1 MRKFSIYIFLLFLTL
16 SASSQEVLKL
26 SDCYRMAEENYPLI
40 NQKELIDKIDEY
52 KQIQLKRNYLPS
64 INLNLQASYQSD
76 VTKIPFDLSGMG
88 LSIDEMSKD
97 QYKANLDIHQ
107 LIWDGGI
114 TKEQQQID
122 KVDTKLNQQN
132 LKVELYKIKDQV
144 NRFFFNALLLEKQ
157 IAVLELSK
165 ENIQNNIQK
174 LQSIVEQGMAL
185 KSEVQTL
192 EAEKISIEQNITELK
207 FSRLA
212 MLRMLSFLTGREIG
226 AEQQFDY
233 DANSLSLESI
243 NQINRPEITSFELE
257 RDKQKAFMA
266 KIDASKLPQIVGFGQ
281 IGYGRPALNML
292 SNDFEEYYIIGLN
305 LKWDIWD
312 WNKRNTDKEMLSI
325 QSKMI
330 ENQQKTF
337 EHNIW
342 VKHQQNITEV
352 TKLESFINQDK
363 EIIKL
368 RSDIRANAEDKL
380 NNGSLTSA
388 DYLTELNKETQSKLN
403 FEYHKIQLALA
414 KINIKYSL
422 GQL

>member
-16 SASSQEVLKL
+16 SASSQDTLKL
-26 SDCYRMAEENYPLI
+26 FDCYRMAEENYPLI

-305 LKWDIWD
+305 LKWNIWD

-352 TKLESFINQDK
+352 TKLESFISQDK

-380 NNGSLTSA
+380 NNGSLTSG

>member
-1 MRKFSIYIFLLFLTL
+1 
-16 SASSQEVLKL
+16 
-26 SDCYRMAEENYPLI
+26 MAEENYPLI

-305 LKWDIWD
+305 LKWNIWD

-352 TKLESFINQDK
+352 TKLESFISQDK

-414 KINIKYSL
+414 KINIRYSL

>member
-16 SASSQEVLKL
+16 SASSQDTLKL
-26 SDCYRMAEENYPLI
+26 FDCYRMAEENYPLI

-305 LKWDIWD
+305 LKWNIWD

-352 TKLESFINQDK
+352 TKLESFISQDK

-414 KINIKYSL
+414 KINIRYSL

>member
-16 SASSQEVLKL
+16 SASSQDTLKL
-26 SDCYRMAEENYPLI
+26 FDCYRMAEENYPLI